1 MNIAILIVLLASH
14 ILVLALGWYMG
25 TKADRDMLM
34 SKPAKKEIYE
44 EKPDI
49 FDEERLDYS

>member
-1 MNIAILIVLLASH
+1 MNIALLIVLLASH

-25 TKADRDMLM
+25 TKADRDILM